1 MAKVRSGITSGVAE
15 STERSAQAPGGRGV
29 AARRYARLAL
39 LALVLGAGTAG
50 ATTTPSVQTTP
61 GTVQTTPSRSD
72 AGTAAVDQRINSECS
87 GLAGAQRHECVFD
100 VLARDRKRSGTAA
113 N

>member
-1 MAKVRSGITSGVAE
+1 MAKVRSGSTSGVAE
-15 STERSAQAPGGRGV
+15 STKRAAQAPGGRGV

-61 GTVQTTPSRSD
+61 GRSD
-72 AGTAAVDQRINSECS
+72 AGTAVDQRINSECS

-100 VLARDRKRSGTAA
+100 VLARDRKRGGTVA